1 MMEGW
6 MVFWGLLLAGTL
18 VFYSGLVIYVAI
30 GGLKDIRQMFKS
42 LGDDEPQAGSGQTQ
56 DE

>member
-1 MMEGW
+1 MGGW
-6 MVFWGLLLAGTL
+6 MYFWGLLLAGTL

-42 LGDDEPQAGSGQTQ
+42 LGDEQQAGSGQDQ
-56 DE
+56 EE